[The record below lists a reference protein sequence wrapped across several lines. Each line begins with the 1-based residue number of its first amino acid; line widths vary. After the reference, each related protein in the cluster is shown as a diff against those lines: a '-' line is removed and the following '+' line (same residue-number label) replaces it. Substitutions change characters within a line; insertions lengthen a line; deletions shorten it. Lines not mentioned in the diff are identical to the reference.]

1 MPCTD
6 PGGSWGPSYSD
17 VKRAEDKA
25 NQATQLASELLKKMD
40 DMTSGKENNLLK
52 SRLDEVTAHL
62 CYTLRAIR
70 KFAPDVEK
78 EVVDMNPLLKKWW
91 VEHQKWDEEREGI

>member
-1 MPCTD
+1 MPCHD
-6 PGGSWGPSYSD
+6 PGGNWGPSYSD
-17 VKRAEDKA
+17 IQRAEEKA
-25 NQATQLASELLKKMD
+25 DQANRLASELLKKMNQSAPD
-40 DMTSGKENNLLK
+40 KDYLK

-78 EVVDMNPLLKKWW
+78 EVLDMNPLLKKWW
-91 VEHQKWDEEREGI
+91 VEHQQWDEEREKNK